1 MERAGKGGEER
12 GGEGEIKG
20 RKARRGGQG
29 RMLLTAEDVCMALS
43 WFSQG
48 SSLVMLICG
57 KDHRAVPGPILFVA

>member
-1 MERAGKGGEER
+1 MER
-12 GGEGEIKG
+12 GGEGEREG
-20 RKARRGGQG
+20 EGEGRGGQG
-29 RMLLTAEDVCMALS
+29 GMLLTAEDVCMALS